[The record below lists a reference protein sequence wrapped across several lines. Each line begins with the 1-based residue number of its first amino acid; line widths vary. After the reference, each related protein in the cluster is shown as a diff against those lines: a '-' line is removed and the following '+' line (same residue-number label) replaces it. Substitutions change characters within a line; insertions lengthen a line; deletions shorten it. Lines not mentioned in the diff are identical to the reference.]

1 MKAREDRNVPGTKD
15 SIVSGQQALPGGTVS
30 ALWKATSLPKPPAGL
45 GRYHWPIL
53 TAPDLLA
60 QLAVAD
66 QTIQLLRR
74 LLRHHTRARPTAS
87 RRCGVTR
94 ACLLGYLLLWFLWFL
109 TAKCASLKFFFFK

>member
-74 LLRHHTRARPTAS
+74 LLQPTREH
-87 RRCGVTR
+87 
-94 ACLLGYLLLWFLWFL
+94 
-109 TAKCASLKFFFFK
+109 